1 MPIAAKFSEDFY
13 ERFGHRATGELV
25 DYLNRVD
32 SDYRSELERLNDAN
46 WARFEAR
53 LEQRATE
60 LEARING
67 VETRLGARIDRLEA
81 KMEQR
86 FAEMK
91 AEMLKWMFLF
101 WLGTIGI
108 ALGMKL

>member
-13 ERFGHRATGELV
+13 ERFGHQATGELV
-25 DYLNRVD
+25 DYLNSID
-32 SDYRSELERLNDAN
+32 SGYRSDLERLNEAN
-46 WARFEAR
+46 WARFEDH
-53 LEQRATE
+53 LERRVTE
-60 LEARING
+60 LEAKLN
-67 VETRLGARIDRLEA
+67 ARIDRLEA

-91 AEMLKWMFLF
+91 SEMLKWMFLF

-108 ALGMKL
+108 VLGVKL

>member
-46 WARFEAR
+46 WAR
-53 LEQRATE
+53 
-60 LEARING
+60 LEARIEGFEAKLN
-67 VETRLGARIDRLEA
+67 ARIDRLEA

-91 AEMLKWMFLF
+91 SEMLKWMFLF

-108 ALGMKL
+108 VLGMKL